1 MGRPERI
8 EILRS
13 IEQSRGSRVLAFI
26 TGDRP
31 PAGAQLGDDA
41 VRPLY
46 DHLRELGHVDR
57 LDLLLYSRGGAI
69 DVPWRIATA
78 FRRIASEWNVLIP
91 FRANSA
97 ATLLSLGAD
106 NIILGRQGELG
117 PIDPILSLQRVVPQ
131 PGGGV
136 PSVQQENINVED
148 VMAYVRF
155 LTERAGLSDQTAL
168 TQGMTLLGQRLDAVL
183 LGSLYRTHSHI
194 RDLAKRMLLSRV
206 KPASEQQV
214 QTIVDTLAEKVYAHG
229 HAIGLREAQEMGL
242 PVVEAPTDVDD
253 AMWRLLQDFEV
264 EMKLLEPLDPAVAVQ
279 GGDTY
284 RESAVVAAIE
294 TTTLAHH
301 HQGEIEVTARRQ
313 MPAQLNVGIQIN
325 VQPPPGVDANN
336 LPAALQQML
345 QAFQQ
350 ALQLQAQQA
359 VQQALAQQAPMV
371 GLEVGFRGGR
381 WVRSD

>member
-31 PAGAQLGDDA
+31 PVGGQLGDDA

-69 DVPWRIATA
+69 DVPWRIAAA

-106 NIILGRQGELG
+106 NIVLGRQGELG

-155 LTERAGLSDQTAL
+155 LTERAGLSDQSAL

-183 LGSLYRTHSHI
+183 LGSMYRTHSHI

-214 QTIVDTLAEKVYAHG
+214 KAIVDTLAEKVYAHG
-229 HAIGLREAQEMGL
+229 HAIGLHEAEEIGL
-242 PVVEAPTDVDD
+242 PVVEAPADVDD
-253 AMWRLLQDFEV
+253 AMWRLLQDYEV

-284 RESAVVAAIE
+284 RESAVTAAIE

-301 HQGEIEVTARRQ
+301 LQGEIEVTARRQ

-350 ALQLQAQQA
+350 ALKLQAQQA

-371 GLEVGFRGGR
+371 GFEVGFRGGR
-381 WVRSD
+381 WARSD